1 MARPRDRNPADPG
14 PDEAPQYTRYRARR
28 RVFSKGSEDTL
39 AQVRTSK
46 DKAPRRRRPG
56 AWRVLKWLLVAIVGW
71 LVVSILV
78 FLVSAQIQSS
88 KVADSAKS
96 ALDDAGYP
104 LTSANTVLVLGSDL
118 RTSGTKEPGAITSG
132 ASRSDSILLMRV
144 GAGHSARLAIP
155 RDTVVDIPGRGRNKI
170 NAAYAFGGA
179 ALAIETVKQYL
190 GIQVNHVV
198 EVSFDNFPEL
208 IDALGGVNYS
218 GGCVV
223 SRINGG
229 FRNGGYTL
237 RLKRG
242 TTHLDGKQALAL
254 ARTRKND
261 CNKRENDLTR
271 ARRQQKL
278 VAAMKKRL
286 LSPTTFVRLPLVAW
300 AAPQALRSDMGGF
313 SLLGLFAGME
323 TSGTTPPRV
332 LLPSGGV
339 TLPDGGAGLVVSD
352 AEKQREVA
360 RFLSG

>member
-1 MARPRDRNPADPG
+1 MARPRDRSPGSPG
-14 PDEAPQYTRYRARR
+14 PDEQPEYTLYRARPRVLR
-28 RVFSKGSEDTL
+28 RRSDDTL
-39 AQVRTSK
+39 DQPQAK
-46 DKAPRRRRPG
+46 KGDKPRRRRPTG
-56 AWRVLKWLLVAIVGW
+56 WKVVKWVLIVLVGW
-71 LVVSILV
+71 LFLSVLV
-78 FLVSAQIQSS
+78 FLASAQIQSS
-88 KVADSAKS
+88 KVSDDAKS
-96 ALDDAGYP
+96 ALDDGGYP
-104 LTSANTVLVLGSDL
+104 LTAANTILVLGSDL
-118 RTSGTKEPGAITSG
+118 RSAGTKEPGAATSG

-144 GAGHSARLAIP
+144 GDGHSARLAIP
-155 RDTVVDIPGRGRNKI
+155 RDTVVDIPGHGRNKI

-198 EVSFDNFPEL
+198 EVSFDNFPDL
-208 IDALGGVNYS
+208 IDSLGGVNYT

-229 FRNGGYTL
+229 FKNGGYTL

-242 TTHLDGKQALAL
+242 TTHLNGKQALAL

-278 VAAMKKRL
+278 VAAMKSRL
-286 LSPTTFVRLPLVAW
+286 LSPTTFVRLPWVAW
-300 AAPQALRSDMGGF
+300 AAPKALRSDMGGV
-313 SLLGLFAGME
+313 SLLGLFAAME
-323 TSGTTPPRV
+323 SSGTSSPRV

-339 TLPDGGAGLVVSD
+339 TLPDGGAGLAVSE

-360 RFLSG
+360 RFLRG